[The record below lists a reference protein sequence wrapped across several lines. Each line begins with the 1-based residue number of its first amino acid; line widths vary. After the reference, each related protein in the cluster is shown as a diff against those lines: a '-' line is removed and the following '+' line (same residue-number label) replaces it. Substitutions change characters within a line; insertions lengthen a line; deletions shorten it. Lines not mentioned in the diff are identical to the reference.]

1 MPKNIILKLER
12 KVFYNYQRKFIILK
26 NTAPLL
32 KRVFISFKMLTE
44 VFWVSFVS
52 TVTGMIIA
60 LARICYKS
68 KCRQV
73 DICCVH
79 VFRDTVLEVQEEA
92 NRIEHVSTNSAS
104 SLPSS
109 PSVSRFMIRKQNSE
123 DQLGTSSKSIG
134 KEYEV

>member
-92 NRIEHVSTNSAS
+92 NRIEHVGTTQTSNSPSSPQTSSRFTLRRQNSDSYDTNSA
-104 SLPSS
+104 
-109 PSVSRFMIRKQNSE
+109 KQ
-123 DQLGTSSKSIG
+123 I
-134 KEYEV
+134 EV